1 MMSRSCAWLWF
12 WLSLGPQSFSLLPV
26 LAHPPLQ
33 INQLFR
39 FGAEVGDQQL
49 QPGSDSTAEVPLNGS
64 LLMFREEHDRVFI
77 NTNGFVSLVKP
88 PTEDQY
94 LGKTPAGLKLVAA
107 LLGDL
112 VSDGQGA
119 VFFREDS
126 SPAVL
131 NLTAEHVRR
140 AFPLE
145 DDVVPE
151 RVLIVTWR
159 NMVARGAADL
169 RGDHVYQRNTFQLIL
184 ASTASSSYAVLM
196 YPQDGLQFLSTMIAG
211 ETKTLQAGF
220 DEGQVKRWW
229 EWSYS
234 QGEHLE
240 MTSAEEESVRD
251 LARKSN
257 AGRAGVW
264 VYQIG
269 ASSFSGIR
277 SGVTA
282 LTEEVT
288 STSPP
293 ATMLPRQPDQQ
304 QDVTTHPTAHPTLTQ
319 GAEAPTPMLPGES
332 EHHNFTADNQTE
344 SSEPLHPDTQDSDR
358 SPTTE
363 TPQSESYYTNQT
375 LFVER
380 NSTES
385 TGPNQTES
393 IGSNQS
399 ETTDPN
405 QLETPAPIQPDQLQ
419 TPDPGH
425 PDQLETTDPDQLE
438 TTDPD
443 QLENPDLPD
452 QLETPDPDQPDQLV
466 TPDPDQPDQLE
477 TTDPD
482 QLENLDVP
490 DQLEIPEPGQPDQ
503 LLTAAP
509 DLPGQS
515 VTTGPTQLEPPDSS
529 TPVPRATEQPD
540 SRDSNPA
547 ETKNQTETQHT
558 SHEPSEPEL
567 PEPRKPSIANEPRYA
582 DPGLVPPLP
591 PHSGPQHPQIIVV
604 DEDLDVDVFSYNL
617 DTCAHGRHRCSA
629 FAECRDYSEGYC
641 CHCRPGYY
649 GDGKDCVG
657 EGRPQRMT
665 GKVWGQVYVGDAS
678 RPVTLN
684 NSDLHSYI
692 VANDGRAYVAI
703 SNINRDLGPAM
714 QPLSSVGGVIGWAFA
729 LEQPQAQN
737 GFRLIGG
744 VFTRQAEVIFQPGNE
759 RLTIRQEFS
768 GLDEHEHLVVSTRLE
783 GRVPDISPG
792 SSVHILPYK
801 EIYQYDQNLISS
813 SSNRDYTINSAEGG
827 VESRSFQWR
836 QTISFQTCQHQRPGG
851 ASPST
856 QQLSVDQIFVMYDS
870 ENRLIR
876 YATTN
881 KIGPLHGGA
890 PEQNP
895 CFTGRHGCDINAMC
909 HPGDGV
915 QFRCECTA
923 GFHGDGRYCHDVDE
937 CSTLTDACG
946 SNSVCVNQPGSFGCR
961 CLPGFT
967 MEPHSRA
974 CVAQHRP
981 LDHCAAGSHSCDIP
995 ERARCSYVGGSA
1007 FVCSCLPG
1015 FHGDGH
1021 QCHDVNECA
1030 QVRCHQDATCTN
1042 TPGSFSCQ
1050 CRAGFHGDGLQCA
1063 PTEREPT
1070 LCERHRLSAEE
1081 SGAAASSSGFFSFFR
1096 PRPAAAPYIPQ
1107 CDQHGGFEPTQCH
1120 AAVGQC
1126 WCVDANGQE
1135 IPDTRT
1141 SSGHSAMCI
1150 DQTVTAPPLGPT
1162 PRPDVN
1168 PSGPGSHLLF
1178 AQSGRIEQIPLQG
1191 HGLKTELAKTLL
1203 HVPDRVVIAVAYDCV
1218 EKMVYWSDITA
1229 PSISRASIGGGTIVP
1244 VITKALQS
1252 PEGIAVDHVSRLLFW
1267 TDSMK
1272 DTVEVSQLDGSNRR
1286 VLFDTD
1292 LVNPRP
1298 IATNPTYGQLFWA
1311 DWDRD
1316 GPKIEMSNMDG
1327 TDRTLLVSQDLSL
1340 PNGLTFDPDTQQ
1352 LCWADAGVR
1361 RLECLDP
1368 HRKLRRTILEGVHYP
1383 FGLAQIGGQ
1392 LIYTDWRREAV
1403 VGVDVRQQKETE
1415 EFLPQRRS
1423 RLYGIAVAPAE
1434 CRRAYNYC
1442 QNNGGCSHLCLPK
1455 PGGFSCRCPDDAG
1468 DLCVERNP

>member
-1 MMSRSCAWLWF
+1 MMSRSCAWLWS
-12 WLSLGPQSFSLLPV
+12 WLTLGLQTFTLLPV
-26 LAHPPLQ
+26 LAHQPLQ
-33 INQLFR
+33 VDQLFR
-39 FGAEVGDQQL
+39 FGSEVGDQQL
-49 QPGSDSTAEVPLNGS
+49 QSGSDSTAEVPLNGT
-64 LLMFREEHDRVFI
+64 LLMFGEEHDRVFI
-77 NTNGFVSLVKP
+77 NTNGFVSMVKP
-88 PTEDQY
+88 PSEDQY
-94 LGKTPAGLKLVAA
+94 LGKTPAGLKLVSA

-131 NLTAEHVRR
+131 NLTAEHVQR

-145 DDVVPE
+145 DDVLPAS
-151 RVLIVTWR
+151 VLIVTWKK
-159 NMVARGAADL
+159 MAASGAADL
-169 RGDHVYQRNTFQLIL
+169 RGDDQLLSSQRNTFQLVL
-184 ASTASSSYAVLM
+184 ASMASSSYAVLM
-196 YPQDGLQFLSTMIAG
+196 YPQDGLQFLSTVIGG

-220 DEGQVKRWW
+220 DEGQIKRWW

-240 MTSAEEESVRD
+240 MTGAEEESVRD
-251 LARKSN
+251 LTRKSN

-269 ASSFSGIR
+269 ASSFSGIK

-282 LTEEVT
+282 LPEEVT

-293 ATMLPRQPDQQ
+293 ATMLPRQPDQRQ
-304 QDVTTHPTAHPTLTQ
+304 EVTTLPGARPTHTLAQ
-319 GAEAPTPMLPGES
+319 EAETPTPVLPGES
-332 EHHNFTADNQTE
+332 EHRNFTADNQTE
-344 SSEPLHPDTQDSDR
+344 SADPIHPDTDR
-358 SPTTE
+358 SHTTA
-363 TPQSESYYTNQT
+363 PHQSESYYRNQT
-375 LFVER
+375 VDH
-380 NSTES
+380 NQTES
-385 TGPNQTES
+385 TGT
-393 IGSNQS
+393 NQS
-399 ETTDPN
+399 ETADPD
-405 QLETPAPIQPDQLQ
+405 QLQTPVPDQPDQLQ
-419 TPDPGH
+419 TPVPDQPDQRQTPDPDQLETPDPDQLETPV
-425 PDQLETTDPDQLE
+425 PDQLETTDPDQPEQVLP
-438 TTDPD
+438 TAPNQPGQPVTPGPD
-443 QLENPDLPD
+443 QLESPD
-452 QLETPDPDQPDQLV
+452 
-466 TPDPDQPDQLE
+466 
-477 TTDPD
+477 
-482 QLENLDVP
+482 
-490 DQLEIPEPGQPDQ
+490 
-503 LLTAAP
+503 A
-509 DLPGQS
+509 
-515 VTTGPTQLEPPDSS
+515 S
-529 TPVPRATEQPD
+529 THESKDTEQFQ

-547 ETKNQTETQHT
+547 ETKNQTETQYT
-558 SHEPSEPEL
+558 LYEPSEPHR
-567 PEPRKPSIANEPRYA
+567 PEPRKPSIANEPRYT
-582 DPGLVPPLP
+582 DPGLGPPLP
-591 PHSGPQHPQIIVV
+591 PHSRPQHPQIIVV

-641 CHCRPGYY
+641 CHCRPGFY

-678 RPVTLN
+678 QPVTLN

-692 VANDGRAYVAI
+692 VANDGRAYVAV

-783 GRVPDISPG
+783 GRVPDVSPG
-792 SSVHILPYK
+792 SSVNILPYK
-801 EIYQYDQNLISS
+801 EIYQYDQNLITS
-813 SSNRDYTINSAEGG
+813 SSNREYSINSPEGG
-827 VESRSFQWR
+827 VETRSFQWR
-836 QTISFQTCQHQRPGG
+836 QTISFQTCPHQQPGG
-851 ASPST
+851 AAPST

-881 KIGPLHGGA
+881 KIGPIHGGA

-895 CFTGRHGCDINAMC
+895 CFTGRHGCDISAMC

-915 QFRCECTA
+915 QFRCECTT

-937 CSTLTDACG
+937 CSAHAGVCG
-946 SNSVCVNQPGSFGCR
+946 SHSVCVNQPGSFSCR
-961 CLPGFT
+961 CLPGFS

-981 LDHCAAGSHSCDIP
+981 LDHCAAGTHNCDIP

-1007 FVCSCLPG
+1007 FVCACLPG
-1015 FHGDGH
+1015 FHGNGH
-1021 QCHDVNECA
+1021 QCHDEDECA
-1030 QVRCHQDATCTN
+1030 QVRCHRDAACTN

-1050 CRAGFHGDGLQCA
+1050 CRPGFHGDGFHCIPIATSADGPSLVWS
-1063 PTEREPT
+1063 EREPT
-1070 LCERHRLSAEE
+1070 PCERHRLSAEE
-1081 SGAAASSSGFFSFFR
+1081 SGAAASSGFFSFF
-1096 PRPAAAPYIPQ
+1096 RPAAAPYIPQ
-1107 CDQHGGFEPTQCH
+1107 CDQHGGYEPTQCH
-1120 AAVGQC
+1120 GAVGQC

-1135 IPDTRT
+1135 VPDTRT
-1141 SSGHSAMCI
+1141 ASGHSAMCI
-1150 DQTVTAPPLGPT
+1150 DQAVTAPPLGPT

-1178 AQSGRIEQIPLQG
+1178 AQSGRIEQIPLEG
-1191 HGLKTELAKTLL
+1191 HRLKKELAKTLL
-1203 HVPDRVVIAVAYDCV
+1203 HVPDRVVIAVAYDCA
-1218 EKMVYWSDITA
+1218 EKTVYWSDITA
-1229 PSISRASIGGGTIVP
+1229 PSISRASISGGTIVP
-1244 VITKALQS
+1244 VVTKDLQS
-1252 PEGIAVDHVSRLLFW
+1252 PEGVAVDHVSRLLFW

-1298 IATNPTYGQLFWA
+1298 IVTNPTYGQLFWA

-1361 RLECLDP
+1361 RVECLDP
-1368 HRKLRRTILEGVHYP
+1368 HRKLRRTIVEGVHYP
-1383 FGLAQIGGQ
+1383 FGLAQIGRQ
-1392 LIYTDWRREAV
+1392 LFYTDWRREAV
-1403 VGVDVRQQKETE
+1403 VGVDVQQQKETE

-1423 RLYGIAVAPAE
+1423 RLYGIAVATAE

-1442 QNNGGCSHLCLPK
+1442 QSNGGCSHLCLPK
-1455 PGGFSCRCPDDAG
+1455 PGGFTCRCPDAAG